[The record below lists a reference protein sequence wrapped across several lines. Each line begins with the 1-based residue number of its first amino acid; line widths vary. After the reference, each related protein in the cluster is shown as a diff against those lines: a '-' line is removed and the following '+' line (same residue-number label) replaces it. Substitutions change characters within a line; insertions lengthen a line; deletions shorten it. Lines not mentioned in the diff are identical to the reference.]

1 MNATEPSWIM
11 ISLCVLPMFFHWK
24 SIYSTQTKHGI
35 PIFTSTRQDKQSG
48 WTTIMMCGTVGAL
61 SKWEQ
66 VCEKS
71 PSSIRVHSCEYLRK
85 ILAGE
90 KKETDEQMLA
100 ASVSH
105 FSSQSVSYSVIRVC
119 ICCSL
124 NIGVCVR
131 RYLIVPIRSGQ
142 MCCEWES
149 CRISRQ
155 WAKNRSVCFD
165 RSYISFHSA
174 RLLEIGRLGQVFWQ
188 LLHVRNAAR
197 KVHSVNF
204 MWAEI
209 NVEFC

>member
-1 MNATEPSWIM
+1 
-11 ISLCVLPMFFHWK
+11 MFFHWK

-35 PIFTSTRQDKQSG
+35 PIFTSTKQDKQSG
-48 WTTIMMCGTVGAL
+48 WTTIMMCGAVGAL

-71 PSSIRVHSCEYLRK
+71 PSSTLEYIHTSIWGKFLLEK
-85 ILAGE
+85 

-100 ASVSH
+100 ARVSH
-105 FSSQSVSYSVIRVC
+105 FSTQSVSYSVIRVC

-131 RYLIVPIRSGQ
+131 RYLIVPIWSGQ

-174 RLLEIGRLGQVFWQ
+174 RMLEIGRLGQVFWQ

-197 KVHSVNF
+197 KVHSENF
-204 MWAEI
+204 FWAEI